1 MWLDVAIAMSC
12 ASGGLVCG
20 WIMHAM
26 GGVPVQTPARE
37 TSSGSGPSSQKA
49 MDSEPTQEQ
58 ITQVAESL
66 RAYAGGMAA
75 DVDAHQT
82 KVQAVNNS
90 LIAGD
95 DTSPEAVLKAVNELI
110 QANQVMQ
117 TQLQTAQDRI
127 HEQSAQIE
135 SAERRAFTDA
145 LTRIPNRGAF
155 DAHIKQ
161 RLELGAE
168 RPTTMVLF
176 DVDHFKKFNDIY
188 GHIAG
193 DEVLRCV
200 ATSMNAKLQSHGLV
214 ARYGGEEFAVIFDD
228 CTVEDALQTVEA
240 ARSSIGEREI
250 EFENKRLRVTAS
262 CGAAQLAHGE
272 TIEEWIQRA
281 DVGLYQ
287 SKEAGRD
294 CGHWMNGET
303 AVPIIMD
310 KNGPTGPGKSNPS
323 DAKKTMA
330 NGLPGSDAS
339 GSAPSLAE
347 AAQEEPE
354 EEDLGAFSDLP
365 SFDSMSEEF
374 TEIRDRTQS
383 NVAVFTMA
391 IRSNT
396 SQASEATMRSLL
408 QIVRATLRS
417 VDRIGCSDAST
428 LLICMPSVDEA
439 TARQRGEQICR
450 SALSIGFQPDEECE
464 HPITVGITQAIDS
477 EDFGNV
483 VSRAT
488 ALADEGQSSEN
499 GPVCFNE
506 TAASV

>member
-1 MWLDVAIAMSC
+1 MWLDMAIAMSC

-26 GGVPVQTPARE
+26 GGVPIQAPERQ
-37 TSSGSGPSSQKA
+37 SNSGSSSNSKKSVEA
-49 MDSEPTQEQ
+49 EPTQEQ

-110 QANQVMQ
+110 QANQIMQ

-155 DAHIKQ
+155 DAHIKK
-161 RLELGAE
+161 RLRLGAD

-176 DVDHFKKFNDIY
+176 DVDHFKKFNDVY

-200 ATSMNAKLQSHGLV
+200 ATSMNAKLQSYGLV

-228 CTVEDALQTVEA
+228 CTAEDALSAVEA

-250 EFENKRLRVTAS
+250 EFEDKRLRVTAS
-262 CGAAQLAHGE
+262 CGVAQLADGE
-272 TIEEWIQRA
+272 TLEEWIQRA

-294 CGHWMNGET
+294 CGHWMDGES
-303 AVPIIMD
+303 AIPI
-310 KNGPTGPGKSNPS
+310 KNARTGPRGPAKPKDSE
-323 DAKKTMA
+323 AKKAMMA
-330 NGLPGSDAS
+330 ALSGADAS
-339 GSAPSLAE
+339 APVPSLGD
-347 AAQEEPE
+347 AAQDKPE

-383 NVAVFTMA
+383 NVAVFMMA

-396 SQASEATMRSLL
+396 SESEATMRSLL

-428 LLICMPSVDEA
+428 LLICMPSVDDA
-439 TARQRGEQICR
+439 TARQRGDQICR
-450 SALSIGFQPDEECE
+450 SALSIGFKPNDECE
-464 HPITVGITQAIDS
+464 HPITVGITQAKES

-483 VSRAT
+483 VSRA
-488 ALADEGQSSEN
+488 ALLADEGQSGEN
-499 GPVCFNE
+499 GPVCFDE
-506 TAASV
+506 VAASA